1 MSGSAA
7 IAGARRRRASTD
19 NVSTGRDTK
28 QDEPIKTNSQE
39 SKSYSLVQVI
49 QMHEARLKRLEEKIM
64 GVSDDNKKD
73 SINNMGFNND
83 SKIIERIDKIES
95 DISAMN
101 KYSKDSKDSKDSNNI
116 EVINNIEKSINN
128 SILELDNKLKTDKM
142 DNHNNFDN
150 IHNKIS
156 NIEKNLEK
164 INTSISV
171 EKILTELN
179 ELKTIVIKSQ
189 LLSLETANKLSSLEC
204 LSDKENVDD
213 VNMTSTDNL
222 LFLESLLKNEYNVDL
237 SSLNIDL
244 TDENVNL
251 ELDNIIDISSIV
263 SVDNNSE
270 FTLEEVINNKDNEC
284 NEDNEDNECNKDNEC
299 NLDSDKIGQ
308 DKL

>member
-7 IAGARRRRASTD
+7 IAGARRRRASND
-19 NVSTGRDTK
+19 NVSTVRDTK

-49 QMHEARLKRLEEKIM
+49 QMHEARLKRLEEKM
-64 GVSDDNKKD
+64 MSVSDDNTKQ
-73 SINNMGFNND
+73 SANNMEFNND

-95 DISAMN
+95 DVSAMN
-101 KYSKDSKDSKDSNNI
+101 KHSKYIKDSNDSNDSNNI

-222 LFLESLLKNEYNVDL
+222 LFIESLLKNDYNVDL

-284 NEDNEDNECNKDNEC
+284 NEDNECNKDNEC